1 MTDHTTDIAPTIYT
15 ATTPAELRAA
25 VLDLCCEAILEW
37 TAPDMAAAL
46 WSGARHHLHVA
57 ELVVPPV
64 PPVWRVVTVSGHS
77 YRCVNGVVEYRQGD
91 GEWRETVW
99 VHGRHLAV
107 IADLMANPTEASA

>member
-1 MTDHTTDIAPTIYT
+1 MTPVLSIYD

-25 VLDLCCEAILEW
+25 VVALC
-37 TAPDMAAAL
+37 AAAIEIDRCDG
-46 WSGARHHLHVA
+46 GARRWHVA
-57 ELVVPPV
+57 ETVVPPL

-91 GEWRETVW
+91 GVWRETVW

-107 IADLMANPTEASA
+107 IADLIQNPCEEVSA

>member
-1 MTDHTTDIAPTIYT
+1 LTPTLSIYD

-25 VLDLCCEAILEW
+25 VVALC
-37 TAPDMAAAL
+37 AAAI
-46 WSGARHHLHVA
+46 GIARYDGPAPARHVA
-57 ELVVPPV
+57 EDVVPPL

-77 YRCVNGVVEYRQGD
+77 YRCVAGVVEYRQGD

-107 IADLMANPTEASA
+107 IADLIQNPCEEVSA

>member
-1 MTDHTTDIAPTIYT
+1 MNSTLSIYD

-25 VLDLCCEAILEW
+25 VVDLCCQAIAKAGYYSGRTDTRRNAEA
-37 TAPDMAAAL
+37 
-46 WSGARHHLHVA
+46 
-57 ELVVPPV
+57 VVPPL

-77 YRCVNGVVEYRQGD
+77 YRCVAGVVEYRQGD

-107 IADLMANPTEASA
+107 IADLIANPCEEVSA

>member
-1 MTDHTTDIAPTIYT
+1 LTPTLSIYD

-25 VLDLCCEAILEW
+25 VVALC
-37 TAPDMAAAL
+37 AAAIEIDRCDG
-46 WSGARHHLHVA
+46 GARRRHVA
-57 ELVVPPV
+57 ETVVPPL

-107 IADLMANPTEASA
+107 IADLIAHPCEEVSA

>member
-1 MTDHTTDIAPTIYT
+1 MSAHALYT

-25 VLDLCCEAILEW
+25 VLDLCCEALLEW
-37 TAPDMAAAL
+37 ETLAPAARYCN
-46 WSGARHHLHVA
+46 GRLHIRVA
-57 ELVVPPV
+57 EFVVPPV

-77 YRCVNGVVEYRQGD
+77 YRCVDGVVEYRQGD

-107 IADLMANPTEASA
+107 IADLMANPTEPAA